1 VAGKVGTVQEPDNPP
16 AARARVGAANLGETA
31 LGGIPELMGDN
42 LKRGQV
48 ATPLVAIL

>member
-1 VAGKVGTVQEPDNPP
+1 VAGKAGAVQEPDNPP
-16 AARARVGAANLGETA
+16 TARARVGAANLGETT
-31 LGGIPELMGDN
+31 LGGIPELIGDD